1 LLCADLFLLMQFL
14 QMFPSQLPR
23 EHHPECDEKEASKG
37 NKFRKQQSAH
47 VDSLMQRKD
56 KF

>member
-1 LLCADLFLLMQFL
+1 MQFL